1 MDMAMMVDMVA
12 RMTAEER
19 QTFVEEIEKRYP
31 NLVDELGH
39 YINVTQ
45 VERDIQMGGGQLE
58 LGLDG

>member
-58 LGLDG
+58 LDIDG

>member
-45 VERDIQMGGGQLE
+45 VERDMKMGDGQLE
-58 LGLDG
+58 LDIDG

>member
-58 LGLDG
+58 LGLNG

>member
-1 MDMAMMVDMVA
+1 MDKAMAVDMVA

-31 NLVDELGH
+31 NLIDELGH

-45 VERDIQMGGGQLE
+45 VERDMQMGDGQLE
-58 LGLDG
+58 LDIDG

>member
-1 MDMAMMVDMVA
+1 MDMAMAVDMVA

-31 NLVDELGH
+31 NLIDELGH

-45 VERDIQMGGGQLE
+45 VERDMQMGDGQLE
-58 LGLDG
+58 LDIDG

>member
-1 MDMAMMVDMVA
+1 MDMAMAVDMVA

-31 NLVDELGH
+31 NLIDELGH

-45 VERDIQMGGGQLE
+45 VERDMQMGNGQLE
-58 LGLDG
+58 LDIDG

>member
-31 NLVDELGH
+31 NLIDELGH

-45 VERDIQMGGGQLE
+45 VERDMQMGDGQLE
-58 LGLDG
+58 LDIDG

>member
-1 MDMAMMVDMVA
+1 MMVDMVA

-31 NLVDELGH
+31 NLIDELGH

-45 VERDIQMGGGQLE
+45 VERDMQMGDGQLE
-58 LGLDG
+58 LDIDG

>member
-1 MDMAMMVDMVA
+1 MDMTMIVDMVA

>member
-1 MDMAMMVDMVA
+1 MDMTMIVDMVA

-45 VERDIQMGGGQLE
+45 VERDMKTDDEQLE
-58 LGLDG
+58 LDIDG

>member
-1 MDMAMMVDMVA
+1 MAMAVDMVA

-31 NLVDELGH
+31 NLIDELGH

-45 VERDIQMGGGQLE
+45 VERDMQMGDGQLE
-58 LGLDG
+58 LDIDG

>member
-12 RMTAEER
+12 RMTAGER

>member
-19 QTFVEEIEKRYP
+19 QTFVEEIDKRYP
-31 NLVDELGH
+31 NLIDELGH

-45 VERDIQMGGGQLE
+45 VERDMQMGDGQLE
-58 LGLDG
+58 LDIDG

>member
-45 VERDIQMGGGQLE
+45 VERHE
-58 LGLDG
+58 NR

>member
-12 RMTAEER
+12 IMTAEER

>member
-31 NLVDELGH
+31 NLIDELGH
-39 YINVTQ
+39 NINVTQ
-45 VERDIQMGGGQLE
+45 VERDMQMGDGQLE
-58 LGLDG
+58 LDIDG

>member
-12 RMTAEER
+12 RMTAEAR

-31 NLVDELGH
+31 NLIDELGH

-45 VERDIQMGGGQLE
+45 VERDMQMGDGQLE
-58 LGLDG
+58 LDIDG

>member
-45 VERDIQMGGGQLE
+45 VERDMQMGDGQLE
-58 LGLDG
+58 LDIDG

>member
-31 NLVDELGH
+31 NLIDELGH

>member
-19 QTFVEEIEKRYP
+19 QTFVEEIEKRYS

-45 VERDIQMGGGQLE
+45 VERDMKTDDEQLE
-58 LGLDG
+58 LDIDG

>member
-1 MDMAMMVDMVA
+1 MDMSMMVDMVA

-31 NLVDELGH
+31 NLIDELGH

-45 VERDIQMGGGQLE
+45 VERDMQMGDGQLE
-58 LGLDG
+58 LDIDG

>member
-19 QTFVEEIEKRYP
+19 QTFVEEIEKSYP

-45 VERDIQMGGGQLE
+45 VERDMQMGDGQLE
-58 LGLDG
+58 LDIDG

>member
-1 MDMAMMVDMVA
+1 MDMAMIVDMVA

>member
-31 NLVDELGH
+31 NLIDELGH

-45 VERDIQMGGGQLE
+45 VERDMKMGDGQLE
-58 LGLDG
+58 LDIDG

>member
-1 MDMAMMVDMVA
+1 MDYKMLVEMIA

-19 QTFVEEIEKRYP
+19 QTFINEIEKRYP

-45 VERDIQMGGGQLE
+45 VERDMKTDDEQLE
-58 LGLDG
+58 LDIDG

>member
-1 MDMAMMVDMVA
+1 MMVDMVA

>member
-1 MDMAMMVDMVA
+1 MAVDMVA

-31 NLVDELGH
+31 NLIDELGH

-45 VERDIQMGGGQLE
+45 VERDMQMGDGQLE
-58 LGLDG
+58 LDIDG